1 MLMALRL
8 RVEQR
13 QQEHERKVGK
23 GMEDREYQR
32 HVGRIAECELQ
43 VQLINE
49 MMKSDLDE
57 VSDFLENDKHDGKRS
72 EDTRRRERQRNRSS

>member
-8 RVEQR
+8 KVEQR
-13 QQEHERKVGK
+13 RQEHERKVGK
-23 GMEDREYQR
+23 GVEDREYQR

-43 VQLINE
+43 VQMINE

-57 VSDFLENDKHDGKRS
+57 VSDFLENEKHDGKRS
-72 EDTRRRERQRNRSS
+72 EDTRRRERQRNRSA